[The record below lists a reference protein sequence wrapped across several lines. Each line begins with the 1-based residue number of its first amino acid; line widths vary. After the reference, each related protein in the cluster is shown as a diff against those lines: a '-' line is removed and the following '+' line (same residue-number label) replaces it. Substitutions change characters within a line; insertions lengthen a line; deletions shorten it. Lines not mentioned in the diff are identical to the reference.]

1 MSYVFYFVP
10 KILNI
15 INLKTANP
23 NTTSMIEFQMGE
35 EYSAQKKINWTNY
48 HSISDSMKRAVI
60 AAEDDRFLEHHGVDF
75 KAIQEAI
82 KSNLENDIKRGG
94 STISQQLV
102 KNLFLNPS
110 KNILRKLHE
119 FVLVFFLE
127 AFLTKERILELYL
140 NIAEWGF
147 GIYGIKDAANYYFNV
162 DPGHLESYQSAKLAA
177 MLTNP
182 KKYQH
187 NINSEFLNKKT
198 KQIFSRMDYSRIP

>member
-1 MSYVFYFVP
+1 
-10 KILNI
+10 
-15 INLKTANP
+15 
-23 NTTSMIEFQMGE
+23 MIQFQMGKD
-35 EYSAQKKINWTNY
+35 YSEKKKINWTNY
-48 HSISDSMKRAVI
+48 QSISDSMKKAVI

-75 KAIQEAI
+75 KAIKEAI
-82 KSNLENDIKRGG
+82 KSNLENDVKRGG

-110 KNILRKLHE
+110 KNILRKIHE
-119 FVLVFFLE
+119 FILVFFLE
-127 AFLTKERILELYL
+127 LFLTKQRILELYL

-147 GIYGIKDAANYYFNV
+147 GIYGIKDASNYYFNV
-162 DPGHLESYQSAKLAA
+162 DPYHLQSFQSAKLAA

>member
-10 KILNI
+10 KIFNI
-15 INLKTANP
+15 INLQTANP

-35 EYSAQKKINWTNY
+35 EYSEQKKINWTNY

-60 AAEDDRFLEHHGVDF
+60 AAEDDRFLDHHGVDF

-82 KSNLENDIKRGG
+82 KSNLENDVKRGG

-127 AFLTKERILELYL
+127 VFLTKERILELYL

-147 GIYGIKDAANYYFNV
+147 GIYGIKDAANHYFNV
-162 DPGHLESYQSAKLAA
+162 NPDQLESYQSAKLAA

-187 NINSEFLNKKT
+187 NIKSEFLNKKT

>member
-1 MSYVFYFVP
+1 
-10 KILNI
+10 
-15 INLKTANP
+15 
-23 NTTSMIEFQMGE
+23 MIQFQMGE
-35 EYSAQKKINWTNY
+35 AYSSQKKINWTNY
-48 HSISDSMKRAVI
+48 QSISDSMKRAVI

-82 KSNLENDIKRGG
+82 KSNLQNDTQRGG

-110 KNILRKLHE
+110 KHILRKLHE

-127 AFLTKERILELYL
+127 VFFSKERILELYL

-147 GIYGIKDAANYYFNV
+147 GIYGIKDAANYYYNV
-162 DPGHLESYQSAKLAA
+162 DPHNLESYQSAKLAA

-187 NINSEFLNKKT
+187 NINSDFLNKKT

>member
-10 KILNI
+10 KIFNI
-15 INLKTANP
+15 INLQTANP

-35 EYSAQKKINWTNY
+35 EYSEQKKINWTNY

-60 AAEDDRFLEHHGVDF
+60 AAEDDRFLDHHGVDF

-127 AFLTKERILELYL
+127 VFLTKERILELYL

-162 DPGHLESYQSAKLAA
+162 DPRELESYQSAKLAA

-187 NINSEFLNKKT
+187 TINSEFLNKKT

>member
-1 MSYVFYFVP
+1 
-10 KILNI
+10 
-15 INLKTANP
+15 
-23 NTTSMIEFQMGE
+23 MGE
-35 EYSAQKKINWTNY
+35 EYSVQKKINWTNY
-48 HSISDSMKRAVI
+48 QSISDSIKRAVI

-82 KSNLENDIKRGG
+82 KNNLENDVKRGG

>member
-1 MSYVFYFVP
+1 MSYAFYFVP
-10 KILNI
+10 KIFNI
-15 INLKTANP
+15 INLQTANP
-23 NTTSMIEFQMGE
+23 NTTSMIEFQMGD
-35 EYSAQKKINWTNY
+35 EYSSRKKINWTNY
-48 HSISDSMKRAVI
+48 HSISDSIKRAVI

-82 KSNLENDIKRGG
+82 KNNLENDIKRGG

-127 AFLTKERILELYL
+127 VFLTKERILELYL

-147 GIYGIKDAANYYFNV
+147 GIYGIKDASNYYFNV
-162 DPGHLESYQSAKLAA
+162 DPYHLESFQSAKLAA

-182 KKYQH
+182 KKYQF
-187 NINSEFLNKKT
+187 NMNSEFLNKKT

>member
-48 HSISDSMKRAVI
+48 QSISDSMKRAVI

-82 KSNLENDIKRGG
+82 RSNLENEIKRGG

-147 GIYGIKDAANYYFNV
+147 GIYGIKDASNYYFNV
-162 DPGHLESYQSAKLAA
+162 DPYHLESFQSAKLAA

-182 KKYQH
+182 KKYQQ

>member
-1 MSYVFYFVP
+1 MSYIFYFVP
-10 KILNI
+10 KIFNI
-15 INLKTANP
+15 INLQTANP

-35 EYSAQKKINWTNY
+35 EYSEQKKINWTNY

-60 AAEDDRFLEHHGVDF
+60 AAEDDRFLDHHGVDF

-82 KSNLENDIKRGG
+82 KSNLENDVKRGG

-140 NIAEWGF
+140 NIAEWGS
-147 GIYGIKDAANYYFNV
+147 GIYGIKDAANHYFNV

-182 KKYQH
+182 KKYQL

>member
-10 KILNI
+10 KIFNI
-15 INLKTANP
+15 INLQTANP

-35 EYSAQKKINWTNY
+35 EYSEQKKINWTNY

-60 AAEDDRFLEHHGVDF
+60 AAEDDRFVEHHGVDF

-82 KSNLENDIKRGG
+82 KSNLENDVKRGG

-127 AFLTKERILELYL
+127 VFLTKERILELYL

-147 GIYGIKDAANYYFNV
+147 GIYGIKDASYHYFNV
-162 DPGHLESYQSAKLAA
+162 DPDRLESYQSAKLAA

-182 KKYQH
+182 KKYQL

>member
-1 MSYVFYFVP
+1 MFYFTP
-10 KILNI
+10 KILRI
-15 INLKTANP
+15 IDLKTINP
-23 NTTSMIEFQMGE
+23 KTTSMIEFQMGE
-35 EYSAQKKINWTNY
+35 VYSKQKKINWTNY
-48 HSISDSMKRAVI
+48 SSIAASMKRATV
-60 AAEDDRFLEHHGVDF
+60 AAEDDHFLEHHGIDF
-75 KAIQEAI
+75 LAI
-82 KSNLENDIKRGG
+82 KEAVKNNLYSDVKRGG

-119 FVLVFFLE
+119 FVLVIFLE
-127 AFLTKERILELYL
+127 SFLTKERILEIYL
-140 NIAEWGF
+140 NIAEWGY
-147 GIYGIKDAANYYFNV
+147 GIYGIKDASNYYFKV
-162 DPGHLESYQSAKLAA
+162 DPYNLESYQSATLAA